1 MKLKEVTLKNFRSYR
16 DKVCI
21 GIDELTVIIGKNDI
35 GKSTILEALEIFF
48 NNSIVKIDQDDL
60 NIAAKAGNDYE
71 IEIGC
76 VFTELPNSLT
86 VDSGSLTSLRK
97 EHLSDRKS
105 TRLNSSHVAISYAV
119 L

>member
-1 MKLKEVTLKNFRSYR
+1 M
-16 DKVCI
+16 
-21 GIDELTVIIGKNDI
+21 
-35 GKSTILEALEIFF
+35 FF
-48 NNSIVKIDQDDL
+48 NNSIVKRDQDDL

-97 EHLSDRKS
+97 EHLSYINENGIEC
-105 TRLNSSHVAISYAV
+105 LAIKKKFNESKKTHKETTYV
-119 L
+119 RTERNTIKEGIV